1 MALMMHEKDEDNQ
14 ELSKL
19 NEEIKKIIHNKEM
32 FIQKLVQENEA
43 AVQELK
49 EELAFYKAK
58 VEEQGI
64 NIGIDEVNILRDI
77 I

>member
-1 MALMMHEKDEDNQ
+1 MALMMHQKDEDNQ

-19 NEEIKKIIHNKEM
+19 NEEIKKIINNKEM

-49 EELAFYKAK
+49 DELAFYKAK
-58 VEEQGI
+58 VE
-64 NIGIDEVNILRDI
+64 
-77 I
+77 

>member
-1 MALMMHEKDEDNQ
+1 MALMMHQKDEDNQ

-19 NEEIKKIIHNKEM
+19 NEEIKKIINNKEM

-58 VEEQGI
+58 VE
-64 NIGIDEVNILRDI
+64 
-77 I
+77 

>member
-1 MALMMHEKDEDNQ
+1 MALMMHQKDEDNQ

-19 NEEIKKIIHNKEM
+19 NEEIKKIINNKEM